1 MKLKIIKQFNEILKY
16 GSDFIKN
23 LVTEKLEEMEED
35 EKITEKLRK
44 KYIKVPGKSIKR
56 AYNKS
61 RKLKYYIF

>member
-35 EKITEKLRK
+35 EKITEKEEK
-44 KYIKVPGKSIKR
+44 KILKSEKSIKR
-56 AYNKS
+56 ACNKS

>member
-16 GSDFIKN
+16 GSDFIKK
-23 LVTEKLEEMEED
+23 LVTEKLEEMKEN

-56 AYNKS
+56 ACNKS

>member
-16 GSDFIKN
+16 SSDFIKK
-23 LVTEKLEEMEED
+23 LVTEKLEEMEEN

-56 AYNKS
+56 ACNKS